1 MPVEDQLGA
10 ERCLLQEQHLT
21 SGILVFQP
29 QGLLD
34 KSSEARSGTAF
45 LSCGAQG
52 AAAASLAGLGARTEI
67 QLSQERCC
75 SSLTLLSPQPSRQWR
90 NPEPHLGKEKI
101 QRDPLVSSSSSSFTS
116 FSTFLTPLLNSQLC
130 GMPPPPLHFGSSVSL
145 HKLS

>member
-34 KSSEARSGTAF
+34 ESSEARAGTAS
-45 LSCGAQG
+45 LSCGARG
-52 AAAASLAGLGARTEI
+52 AAAPSLAGLGARTEI

-90 NPEPHLGKEKI
+90 SPEPHLGKEKI
-101 QRDPLVSSSSSSFTS
+101 QRDPLVSSSSSFMS
-116 FSTFLTPLLNSQLC
+116 FSTFLSPLLNSQLC

>member
-1 MPVEDQLGA
+1 MRVEDQLGA

-34 KSSEARSGTAF
+34 ESSEARAGTAS
-45 LSCGAQG
+45 LSCGARG
-52 AAAASLAGLGARTEI
+52 AAAPSLAGLGARTEI

-75 SSLTLLSPQPSRQWR
+75 SSLTLLSPQTSRQWR
-90 NPEPHLGKEKI
+90 SPEPHLGKEKI
-101 QRDPLVSSSSSSFTS
+101 QRDPLVSSSPSSFTS